1 MKSADVS
8 QKIEMAM
15 GGETVKK
22 PKNVH
27 YMSQNTAI
35 ALTSIIAIA
44 MIAIAYVISGL
55 NPTYVPPNESEFGIG
70 LGVLLILAGI
80 VLRIYRAA
88 NYHE

>member
-1 MKSADVS
+1 MSSPRTSRFLAHSDGLNLVSSIFTGGVTVFAAVGTMKSADVS

-44 MIAIAYVISGL
+44 MIAIAYVISG
-55 NPTYVPPNESEFGIG
+55 
-70 LGVLLILAGI
+70 
-80 VLRIYRAA
+80 
-88 NYHE
+88 